1 MAQRRHPGLKICPER
16 KGCNAGR
23 PSTTTHE
30 DKFHSEN
37 SSKQLWILLTPRLH
51 SYSWNA
57 LASAFF
63 TLRVSVYYLYV
74 FFFFLRFCKR
84 SAILQPDCL
93 RVRSPTLYSPT
104 SLQARHRVC
113 FSKFSF
119 YNLFAFCN
127 GILNL
132 SLDTLVNSRW
142 QACDVTLLDIIY
154 LLLPRKFK
162 VTKVRNCTKIIGTRK
177 YNNLFSYESGSN
189 DSRDR
194 HQGILLQTTTYLSFL
209 NSYLLHL
216 RISVC
221 KS

>member
-1 MAQRRHPGLKICPER
+1 MKC
-16 KGCNAGR
+16 
-23 PSTTTHE
+23 
-30 DKFHSEN
+30 
-37 SSKQLWILLTPRLH
+37 PRLCIFYT
-51 SYSWNA
+51 SR
-57 LASAFF
+57 LCILFI
-63 TLRVSVYYLYV
+63 R

-154 LLLPRKFK
+154 LLLPREFE

-177 YNNLFSYESGSN
+177 YNNLFSYGSN

-194 HQGILLQTTTYLSFL
+194 HQGILLQITTYLSFL
-209 NSYLLHL
+209 NSSSPFEYLYVNHNKTLD
-216 RISVC
+216 RIEFNS
-221 KS
+221 KIKPYLQFFSLKAP